1 MLSDISISK
10 RVHLIEYDSVDSTN
24 RVATDL
30 GYEGIKVWTV
40 VHALEQ
46 TAGRGRHRNEWFSP
60 RGNLF
65 ISAVLKPTVKFE
77 KWSELSFVISL
88 AVADTVDFLIH
99 NSPATLKWPN
109 DVLVNGKKIAGI
121 LLESAQDKKK
131 ENYLVVGVG
140 INVASGPAGAR
151 YGATWIDEL
160 ALEKKSV
167 ETVLPILINALV
179 DWYDVWETLGFE
191 EIRNHWL
198 KRAHG
203 LGQRVNLT
211 DRASQLLEGIYRGIS
226 ADGRMILK
234 KNDDTEEII
243 SSGTLTFL

>member
-24 RVATDL
+24 RVATDV

-65 ISAVLKPTVKFE
+65 ISAILRPSVKFE
-77 KWSELSFVISL
+77 RWSELSFVISL
-88 AVADTVDFLIH
+88 AVADTVDLLIH

-131 ENYLVVGVG
+131 KIIWLLV
-140 INVASGPAGAR
+140 
-151 YGATWIDEL
+151 
-160 ALEKKSV
+160 
-167 ETVLPILINALV
+167 
-179 DWYDVWETLGFE
+179 
-191 EIRNHWL
+191 
-198 KRAHG
+198 
-203 LGQRVNLT
+203 
-211 DRASQLLEGIYRGIS
+211 
-226 ADGRMILK
+226 
-234 KNDDTEEII
+234 
-243 SSGTLTFL
+243 